1 MKRLLQILAILLL
14 AAPSALAQGEMTR
27 VFKDFGD
34 SLTVRARE
42 RFNVKSDMSVWRAM
56 KRDKQVDIYFDRNF
70 ADFPWRRDDYN
81 WLMQSIRKYWPR
93 DAKDYSCG
101 DVYCRSVPVEDLITP
116 GPGKGDGQPLEYQF
130 SFTDHITPKP
140 FVENLDA
147 RKFRKGMNGRNI
159 ALWHSHGLYYD
170 RSPGLWSWQRTP
182 IFRTYED
189 VFTQSFVL
197 PFLMPMLENA
207 GAYIICP
214 RERDTQTLEVVCDND
229 PHYQRASS
237 YGKSIWA
244 DAFDEPLPARTH
256 GNYSEKGSWTSA
268 GEGFADTKQIYLQG
282 DNPFTEG
289 TARQTPCGNGSA
301 VARWT
306 PVFKERGEYA
316 VYVSYK
322 TVPGSTRSAH
332 YTVHHLGGD
341 THFRVDQTKGDGT
354 WIYLGTFEFDAGS
367 SGSVTLD
374 NSTPKGYEG
383 GRIVTADAVRFGGG
397 IGKVACGSEPVSSG
411 MPSHTEGALYWMQW
425 AGAPESLWEK
435 WDGDYTRDYAGRGAW
450 VQWMK
455 GEKGIPVDLSLA
467 FHSDAGVT
475 PNDSIVGTLAIYTLS
490 EDNSRTFKNNH
501 DRMACRFLGD
511 CIQTQLVNDLR
522 ADYDTLWRRR
532 QLWDRSY
539 SECRTTDV
547 PGIILE
553 LLSHQNFADMRY
565 GLDPQFRFDASRA
578 VYKGMLKFLSSYYG
592 TSYVVQPLPVW
603 NFSALLAGDDKV
615 ALSWAGIRDPKEPTA
630 TPTGYVVY
638 TRVDGKGW
646 DDGKTVS
653 VNHVELPIAP
663 GHVYSYKVVAF
674 NDGGYSFPSEI
685 LSVGKAPNS
694 TRNVLIVNNFT
705 RVSAPSSFD
714 SPDYA
719 GFDDALDGGVPY
731 KKEISFIGEMNEFRR
746 NKEYVTNDSPGFGGS
761 DYGHAGRSYAGNS
774 LDYPYVHGKALLD
787 LGYSFA
793 SCSSSSLH
801 SLADVLDGEY
811 FALDIIC
818 GKQVSTTVGTG
829 MKGRR
834 FSVFP
839 ENLRK
844 AIESLTAG
852 GVNVL
857 ISGADIATDCWD
869 EVYHITDPDFTSYQA
884 AAQNFILNT
893 LGFKWISSRGS
904 RDGVVL
910 PKGSSIPVSRFSFR
924 TEKNPFVYAVE
935 NPDGIRPADKNGRT
949 VLKYRS
955 SNLGAGVFYT
965 GEGYCT
971 ASFGFPLET
980 VEDPAVMQ
988 KIIGASL
995 SFFASQQAS
1004 QKKK

>member
-170 RSPGLWSWQRTP
+170 RGPGLWSWQRTP

-965 GEGYCT
+965 GEDYCT

>member
-1 MKRLLQILAILLL
+1 MKKLLQVLAILLL

-27 VFKDFGD
+27 AFKEFGD

-56 KRDKQVDIYFDRNF
+56 KRDNEVDIYFDRNF

-81 WLMQSIRKYWPR
+81 WLMQSIRQYWPR
-93 DAKDYSCG
+93 EADGYRPG
-101 DVYCRSVPVEDLITP
+101 DVYCRNVPIEDLITP
-116 GPGKGDGQPLEYQF
+116 GIGKSNGQPLEYQF
-130 SFTDHITPKP
+130 SFRDHITQKP

-147 RKFRKGMNGRNI
+147 RKFKKGMNGRNI

-170 RSPGLWSWQRTP
+170 RGPGLWSWQRTP

-189 VFTQSFVL
+189 VFTQSYVL

-229 PHYQRASS
+229 PHYTRASS
-237 YGKSIWA
+237 YPVSIWA

-256 GNYSEKGSWTSA
+256 GNYSEKGAWTSA
-268 GEGFADTKQIYLQG
+268 GEGFADTKQVYLQE

-341 THFRVDQTKGDGT
+341 THFRVDQTKGGGT

-367 SGSVTLD
+367 AGSVTLD
-374 NSTPKGYEG
+374 NSTPKGQEG
-383 GRIVTADAVRFGGG
+383 GKIVTADAVRFGGG
-397 IGKVACGSEPVSSG
+397 IGKVACGSDPVSTG
-411 MPSHTEGALYWMQW
+411 MPSYTEGALYWMQW
-425 AGAPESLWEK
+425 AGAPAKLWEK

-490 EDNSRTFKNNH
+490 ADNSRTFTNNH

-565 GLDPQFRFDASRA
+565 GLDPQFRFDVCRA

-592 TSYVVQPLPVW
+592 ASYEVQPLPVK
-603 NFSALLAGDDKV
+603 NFSALFTADDKV
-615 ALSWAGIRDPKEPTA
+615 MLSWAGVRDPKEPTA
-630 TPTGYVVY
+630 TPAGYVVY
-638 TRVDGKGW
+638 TRVDGMGW
-646 DDGKTVS
+646 DDGKTVTE
-653 VNHVELPIAP
+653 NHVELPIAP

-674 NDGGYSFPSEI
+674 NEGGYSFPSEI
-685 LSVGKAPNS
+685 LSVGRSSSS

-705 RVSAPSSFD
+705 RVAAPSSFNT
-714 SPDYA
+714 PEYA
-719 GFDDALDGGVPY
+719 GFDDSMDGGVPY
-731 KKEISFIGEMNEFRR
+731 KKEISFIGEMYEYRR
-746 NKEYVTNDSPGFGGS
+746 QKEYLTNDSPGFGAS

-774 LDYPYVHGKALLD
+774 FDYPYVHGKALLD

-793 SCSSSSLH
+793 SCSAASLH
-801 SLADVLDGEY
+801 SLSEILGSDY
-811 FALDIIC
+811 FALDVIC
-818 GKQVSTTVGTG
+818 GKQVSTVVGTG
-829 MKGRR
+829 LNGRKY
-834 FSVFP
+834 SVFP
-839 ENLRK
+839 DNFRK
-844 AIESLTAG
+844 AISTLTAS
-852 GVNVL
+852 GVHVL
-857 ISGADIATDCWD
+857 ISGADMATDCWD
-869 EVYHITDPDFTSYQA
+869 DVYQITDPDFPSYQA
-884 AAQNFILNT
+884 AAQDFVLNT
-893 LGFKWISSRGS
+893 LGFKRVSSRAS

-910 PKGSSIPVSRFSFR
+910 SKGSSIPVGRFSFR
-924 TEKNPFVYAVE
+924 NEKNPYVYAVE

-955 SNLGAGVFYT
+955 SNLGAGVFFT

-995 SFFASQQAS
+995 SFFASQQNT

>member
-522 ADYDTLWRRR
+522 ADYDTLWSRR

-965 GEGYCT
+965 GEDYCT

>member
-27 VFKDFGD
+27 VFKEFGD

-170 RSPGLWSWQRTP
+170 RGPGLWSWQRTP

-341 THFRVDQTKGDGT
+341 THFRVDQTKGGGT

-397 IGKVACGSEPVSSG
+397 IGKVACGSDPVSSG

-425 AGAPESLWEK
+425 AGAPDTLWEK

-450 VQWMK
+450 VKWMK

-653 VNHVELPIAP
+653 ENHVELPIAP

-731 KKEISFIGEMNEFRR
+731 KKEISFIGEMYEFRR
-746 NKEYVTNDSPGFGGS
+746 QKEYVTNDSPGFGGS

-811 FALDIIC
+811 FALDVIC
-818 GKQVSTTVGTG
+818 GKQVSTIVGTG

-965 GEGYCT
+965 GEDYCT